1 MILTSWLL
9 LIKTTK
15 MLASY
20 FFKIFHCLTAK
31 KKTKQN
37 KKITPPL
44 GKSPRHIKSL

>member
-20 FFKIFHCLTAK
+20 FFKIFRCLTAK
-31 KKTKQN
+31 KK
-37 KKITPPL
+37 KKKKKNNPTLRQISKT
-44 GKSPRHIKSL
+44 H

>member
-31 KKTKQN
+31 KKKKTKQKN
-37 KKITPPL
+37 HPTLRQISKT
-44 GKSPRHIKSL
+44 H